1 MDLDVWGT
9 LSFRRLAH
17 FVAAVEAGTISGAA
31 ERLFMSQSA
40 LAGSISE
47 LERTLD
53 ADLLIRRRGRG
64 VSLTPTGAEVLARA
78 RSLLAGASELN
89 DLAHGAELVG
99 PLAVGCFL
107 TLAPTVLPRLLVE
120 FERRHPKVTITF
132 DEASQDTLQER
143 LLTGQLDVAVMY
155 DLDLTASLDRVV
167 LYEPRAYALF
177 GAENPLA
184 AQPTVTLEQLAPEPL
199 ILFDTTPSTSYAM
212 SLFEARGLAPNVRHR
227 THGFELTR
235 SLVARNP
242 SYYAILVQRPEI
254 KQSYEGLPI
263 IERELEPGVPP
274 CPVVLAWPQDSRL
287 SPRARELAE
296 IARRDYG

>member
-1 MDLDVWGT
+1 MDLDVWGA

-40 LAGSISE
+40 LAGSIFE

-89 DLAHGAELVG
+89 DLAHGTELVG

-120 FERRHPKVTITF
+120 FERRRREGDDH
-132 DEASQDTLQER
+132 LR
-143 LLTGQLDVAVMY
+143 
-155 DLDLTASLDRVV
+155 RVV
-167 LYEPRAYALF
+167 AGHAPGAAAGRAARRRRHVRPGPDGVPGPRRAVRAP
-177 GAENPLA
+177 GVCAVRRQNPLA

-212 SLFEARGLAPNVRHR
+212 SLFEDMGLAPNVRHR

-242 SYYAILVQRPEI
+242 PYYAILVQRPEI
-254 KQSYEGLPI
+254 KHSYEGLPI
-263 IERELEPGVPP
+263 IERELEPAVPP

-296 IARRDYG
+296 IARRDHG